1 MFKKKRSEK
10 FTKFPK
16 FSYLGLP
23 LANKVW
29 GVSKVGSM
37 VMEPMVGGMVDRG
50 MVHWGMVSVT
60 TMGTTADSDHL
71 DIGFFN
77 VVDLNSFGDSLF
89 VLFNIFINTDFLGNF
104 CDRLCADSTG
114 DLVTLLNI
122 NDDLDGQFNRF
133 TDLKNKNK

>member
-1 MFKKKRSEK
+1 MIQVFKKKSK
-10 FTKFPK
+10 NFPR

-29 GVSKVGSM
+29 GVSKVGSV
-37 VMEPMVGGMVDRG
+37 VMEPMVGGVVDRG
-50 MVHWGMVSVT
+50 MVHRGMVSVT
-60 TMGTTADSDHL
+60 TVCTTADSDHL

-89 VLFNIFINTDFLGNF
+89 VFLNVFVDTDFLGNN

-122 NDDLDGQFNRF
+122 NNDLDGQFNII
-133 TDLKNKNK
+133 TDLKNSK